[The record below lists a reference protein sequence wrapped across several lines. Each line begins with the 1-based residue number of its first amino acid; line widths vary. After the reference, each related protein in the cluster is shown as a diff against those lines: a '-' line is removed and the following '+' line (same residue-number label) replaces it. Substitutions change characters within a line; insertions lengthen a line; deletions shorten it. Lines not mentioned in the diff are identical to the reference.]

1 MKMIVGLGNP
11 GREYEKTR
19 HNIGFMVLDELVR
32 RAAPV
37 PSRSRSRFKS
47 ELIDATVGGERVV
60 LLKPQTYMNLS
71 GHALRETA
79 GWYKIA
85 RTDILVIYDELD
97 LPFGSIRLRGE
108 GSAGG
113 HNGMKS
119 IVEQLGGNAIPR
131 MRLGIGRGRGV
142 AVAQV
147 LSRFAPDEER
157 ELPEILAAAADCA
170 ALWVREGIV
179 AAGNRCNRKPTPPP
193 EPDPAPVAVRAAA
206 ESTPA

>member
-19 HNIGFMVLDELVR
+19 HNVGFMVVDELAR
-32 RAAPV
+32 RSAPT
-37 PSRSRSRFKS
+37 SSRSRFKS
-47 ELIDATVGGERVV
+47 EVIDATVGGERVV

-71 GHALRETA
+71 GHAVREAA

-85 RTDILVIYDELD
+85 KTDILIVFDELD
-97 LPFGSIRLRGE
+97 LPFGAIRLRAE

-119 IVEQLGGNAIPR
+119 VAEQLGGFAIPR
-131 MRLGIGRGRGV
+131 MRLGIGRGHGV

-147 LSRFAPDEER
+147 LSRFGAEEER
-157 ELPEILAAAADCA
+157 ALPEVVTAAADCA

-179 AAGNRCNRKPTPPP
+179 AAGNRCNRKPAATAPTLG
-193 EPDPAPVAVRAAA
+193 PAEAG
-206 ESTPA
+206 STPA